1 MQRKKHHIIFL
12 NIILYILML
21 SLNFL
26 KVKTNDIA
34 IEDLP
39 QDIIFFL
46 SIILE
51 TVTILFNIT
60 LLHWLYRFIKL
71 NIDLSKNIMIY
82 LIATTLGKLFIFSN
96 LVSNL
101 IFAVVFIF
109 YNKNYLKLIR
119 QILYQ
124 HIPNRQSLVF
134 TYLGTCLFGALY
146 K

>member
-12 NIILYILML
+12 NIILYILIL

-26 KVKTNDIA
+26 KVKANDIA

-109 YNKNYLKLIR
+109 LHTKLSEVNRR
-119 QILYQ
+119 QILW
-124 HIPNRQSLVF
+124 IAIFPIVNL
-134 TYLGTCLFGALY
+134 LFLLI
-146 K
+146 

>member
-82 LIATTLGKLFIFSN
+82 LIATTLGKLFVFSN

-101 IFAVVFIF
+101 IFVVVFIF
-109 YNKNYLKLIR
+109 LHTKLSEVNRR
-119 QILYQ
+119 QILW
-124 HIPNRQSLVF
+124 IAIFPIVNL
-134 TYLGTCLFGALY
+134 LFLLI
-146 K
+146 

>member
-26 KVKTNDIA
+26 RVKTNDIA

-60 LLHWLYRFIKL
+60 LFHWLYRFIKL

-109 YNKNYLKLIR
+109 LHTKLSEVNRR
-119 QILYQ
+119 QILW
-124 HIPNRQSLVF
+124 IAIFPIVNL
-134 TYLGTCLFGALY
+134 LFLLI
-146 K
+146 

>member
-109 YNKNYLKLIR
+109 LHTKLSEVNRR
-119 QILYQ
+119 QILW
-124 HIPNRQSLVF
+124 IAIFPIVNL
-134 TYLGTCLFGALY
+134 LFLLI
-146 K
+146 

>member
-12 NIILYILML
+12 NIILYILIL

-26 KVKTNDIA
+26 KVKANDIA

-51 TVTILFNIT
+51 TATILFNIT

-71 NIDLSKNIMIY
+71 NINLSKNIMIY
-82 LIATTLGKLFIFSN
+82 LIATTLGKLFVFSN

-101 IFAVVFIF
+101 IFVVVFIF
-109 YNKNYLKLIR
+109 LHTKLSEVNRR
-119 QILYQ
+119 QILW
-124 HIPNRQSLVF
+124 IAIFPIVNL
-134 TYLGTCLFGALY
+134 LFLLI
-146 K
+146 

>member
-71 NIDLSKNIMIY
+71 NIELSKNIMIY

-109 YNKNYLKLIR
+109 LHTKLSEVNRR
-119 QILYQ
+119 QILW
-124 HIPNRQSLVF
+124 IAIFPIVNL
-134 TYLGTCLFGALY
+134 LFLLI
-146 K
+146 